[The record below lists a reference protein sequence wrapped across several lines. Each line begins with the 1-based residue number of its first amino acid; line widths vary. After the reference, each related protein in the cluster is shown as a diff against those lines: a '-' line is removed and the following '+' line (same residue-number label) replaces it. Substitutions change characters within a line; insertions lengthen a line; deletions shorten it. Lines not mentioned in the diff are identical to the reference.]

1 MQIRLLLGPD
11 QPLPAIVPI
20 AQCRLGRSQ
29 PGQRRL
35 RQTVQLGVSFDAIAH
50 SLDQQAQTMAVVGRI
65 VQRLVEFLPLL
76 GQAPDDAL
84 AQALEQ
90 ILTLGGPQ
98 EARKGI
104 ENYQQLASSGLAATA
119 G

>member
-1 MQIRLLLGPD
+1 
-11 QPLPAIVPI
+11 
-20 AQCRLGRSQ
+20 
-29 PGQRRL
+29 
-35 RQTVQLGVSFDAIAH
+35 
-50 SLDQQAQTMAVVGRI
+50 MAVMGRI

-76 GQAPDDAL
+76 GQAPDETL

-104 ENYQQLASSGLAATA
+104 ENYQQLKSSGLAATA